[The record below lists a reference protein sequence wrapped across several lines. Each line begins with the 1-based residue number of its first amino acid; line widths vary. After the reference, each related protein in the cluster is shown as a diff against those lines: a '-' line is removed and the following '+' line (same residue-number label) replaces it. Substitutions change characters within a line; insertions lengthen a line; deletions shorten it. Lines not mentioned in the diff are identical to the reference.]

1 MNNTFSSNMVMG
13 SQKSQKSHSPVKVQE
28 VPTSSLPMTPVIQ
41 PETPQ
46 EDARTPEAQ
55 PSSTPG
61 HQKKEVV
68 TQNPVDVIASSSQNY
83 ESDYE
88 SDEPEEDISKRPAFD
103 LLGDKQKNVNVKKNN
118 SKPIN
123 WDMNNSATGKVVSM
137 SIQKTQKIQP

>member
-1 MNNTFSSNMVMG
+1 M
-13 SQKSQKSHSPVKVQE
+13 
-28 VPTSSLPMTPVIQ
+28 
-41 PETPQ
+41 
-46 EDARTPEAQ
+46 
-55 PSSTPG
+55 
-61 HQKKEVV
+61 

-103 LLGDKQKNVNVKKNN
+103 LLGDKKKNVNVKKNN

-137 SIQKTQKIQP
+137 SVQKTQKIQPKIDNISKKEQSTEGLVKAIETSK